1 MKTASVR
8 ELRSEFPKLL
18 AWVDAGEEVVITKRR
33 KVVAKLSPATDSSES
48 KAPPPDFAAR
58 RQKIFGDAVIPQQ
71 VMQDILDEN
80 RGRY

>member
-33 KVVAKLSPATDSSES
+33 KVVAKLSPATDPSES
-48 KAPPPDFAAR
+48 KAPLPDFAAR
-58 RQKIFGDAVIPQQ
+58 RQEIFGDAVIPRK

-80 RGRY
+80 RERY